1 MVSVRET
8 ERKTLDLNAAIWGIF
23 MSVTLQAA
31 GHVGTDYTEIFRS
44 ARNQSKKSF
53 RQLFQVTRKLITD
66 RTEITGLTTID
77 WQQLML
83 RERETTLLTDKAVH
97 FATAETCV
105 FSDSVLC
112 LGGISPEPVGA
123 WESKIRWFMESRYFS
138 GTRVE
143 NFTRIHYIGNSRRDS
158 NDDD

>member
-31 GHVGTDYTEIFRS
+31 GHVGTDYTEVFRS

-66 RTEITGLTTID
+66 
-77 WQQLML
+77 
-83 RERETTLLTDKAVH
+83 
-97 FATAETCV
+97 
-105 FSDSVLC
+105 
-112 LGGISPEPVGA
+112 
-123 WESKIRWFMESRYFS
+123 
-138 GTRVE
+138 
-143 NFTRIHYIGNSRRDS
+143 
-158 NDDD
+158 